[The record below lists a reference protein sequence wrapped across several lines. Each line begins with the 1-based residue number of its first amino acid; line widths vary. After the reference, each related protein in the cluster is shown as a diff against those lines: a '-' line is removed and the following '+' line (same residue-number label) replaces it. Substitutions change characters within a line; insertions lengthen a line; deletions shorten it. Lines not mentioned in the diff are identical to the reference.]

1 MLEKEIFLIGT
12 RKLHSE
18 KKNKDYYIVDYV
30 YVGSN
35 TPKSDYIQLEDYNRI
50 SKKCKQYTKVIGL
63 FDVNDFDK
71 VYLCD
76 IK

>member
-1 MLEKEIFLIGT
+1 MLEKEIFFIGT

-30 YVGSN
+30 CVGN
-35 TPKSDYIQLEDYNRI
+35 NMPKSDYIQLAEYNRI
-50 SKKCKQYTKVIGL
+50 SQKCKPYTKVIGL
-63 FDVNDFDK
+63 FDVNGFDK
-71 VYLCD
+71 IYLCD